1 MTSEIVNLISGMGS
15 AVFGCSTLVTYLLYR
30 RASRRIKNAEAVTAE
45 IHAENQ
51 RISSLHNSLDVVN
64 DQLQEALRAGADK
77 DRIIEDKTRRIREKD
92 EEIISLYNKLL
103 MCRQSKIRALQQPKS
118 NSKPNSKNS

>member
-30 RASRRIKNAEAVTAE
+30 RASRRIKNAEAATAE

-51 RISSLHNSLDVVN
+51 RISSLHSSLDVVN

-103 MCRQSKIRALQQPKS
+103 MCRQSKIRGLQQQKS
-118 NSKPNSKNS
+118 NSKTNSKNS

>member
-1 MTSEIVNLISGMGS
+1 MTSGIVNLISATGS
-15 AVFGCSTLVTYLLYR
+15 AVFGSSTLVTYLLYR

-51 RISSLHNSLDVVN
+51 RISSLHSSLDVVN
-64 DQLQEALRAGADK
+64 DQLQEALRSGANK

-92 EEIISLYNKLL
+92 EEIIQLYNKLL
-103 MCRQSKIRALQQPKS
+103 MCRQSKIRAKS
-118 NSKPNSKNS
+118 

>member
-30 RASRRIKNAEAVTAE
+30 RASRSIKNAEAATAE

-51 RISSLHNSLDVVN
+51 RISSLHSSLDVVN

>member
-1 MTSEIVNLISGMGS
+1 MTSEIVNLISATGS

-51 RISSLHNSLDVVN
+51 RISSLHSSLDVVN
-64 DQLQEALRAGADK
+64 DQLQEALRSGANK

-92 EEIISLYNKLL
+92 E
-103 MCRQSKIRALQQPKS
+103 
-118 NSKPNSKNS
+118 

>member
-51 RISSLHNSLDVVN
+51 RISSLHSSLDVVN

-103 MCRQSKIRALQQPKS
+103 MCRQSKIRGLQQQKS
-118 NSKPNSKNS
+118 NSKSNSKNS